1 MSKKGKWEFY
11 KRGHKT
17 SGLVSESYNFSNCS
31 PWTFCWVHQVMHSE
45 SHCFR
50 KPLVFTPSDHFLFL
64 FFAFSS
70 WYFILHHPLL
80 FIFLLLLSFPVNCTN
95 FMHVCVWGCYLNWH
109 IPTGLMRSEAIFL
122 KIHMSF
128 WDHTMTNSFLRLLE
142 DNIRQA
148 FILIWD
154 KIQQRCILQ
163 MSNPVFCSR

>member
-1 MSKKGKWEFY
+1 MSKKGKWGFY
-11 KRGHKT
+11 KREHKT
-17 SGLVSESYNFSNCS
+17 SGFVSESYNFSSCS
-31 PWTFCWVHQVMHSE
+31 AWTFCWVHQDTHSE

-50 KPLVFTPSDHFLFL
+50 KHLVFTPSDHFFVVFCFFIMVFYSSSSSPLHLPPPALF
-64 FFAFSS
+64 SCK
-70 WYFILHHPLL
+70 WYKFYAR
-80 FIFLLLLSFPVNCTN
+80 
-95 FMHVCVWGCYLNWH
+95 VWGCYLNWH
-109 IPTGLMRSEAIFL
+109 SPTGLMCSEAIFL

-128 WDHTMTNSFLRLLE
+128 WDRTITNSFLRLLE